1 MSYLKL
7 PKQLFKDPKYK
18 NLSANAKL
26 LYALLLDRHSLSEK
40 NNKTD
45 EKGKTVV
52 YFTREEARSILGIGK
67 DSIIKCFADL
77 KQAELLEEGFLGVG
91 KTHPLTDL
99 VHGKLRILQQL
110 HRMVQAFAGNV
121 FQEGHA
127 EFFFKHPAEIG
138 RVIEAFLCQVRQGEL
153 RVEIVVNVRRQFPPN
168 IPILHFSKSQLRP
181 AEHFDD
187 QGIQIISQYRLPG
200 SLLPV
205 QFPLHGRKDLLNL
218 PALLP

>member
-91 KTHPLTDL
+91 KTHPLYIKNPTRQVGKSVPDRSENADSNKTELSKTDINNTEL
-99 VHGKLRILQQL
+99 SKEL
-110 HRMVQAFAGNV
+110 
-121 FQEGHA
+121 
-127 EFFFKHPAEIG
+127 KDY
-138 RVIEAFLCQVRQGEL
+138 FLNYSLGYDDGDG
-153 RVEIVVNVRRQFPPN
+153 PP
-168 IPILHFSKSQLRP
+168 F
-181 AEHFDD
+181 
-187 QGIQIISQYRLPG
+187 
-200 SLLPV
+200 
-205 QFPLHGRKDLLNL
+205 
-218 PALLP
+218 